1 MTTGLQCLQFSIENA
16 KLQNI
21 QDWASMPEYWNRQ
34 VRINGFSLPA
44 GYTCPAANL
53 CLSKA
58 DRVTGKITDGKHNEF
73 RCFMASIEAYS
84 PQLRALLWK
93 NFDILR
99 ETYRMLGMEGLVS
112 VLYDALPDTDIV
124 RIHVDGD
131 FFNQAYFNA
140 WVQVARLRPDVTF
153 YAYTKSLNF
162 WEHALLHGGIPDNL
176 KLTASYGGDYDDM
189 INGDNGKVSM
199 VEEYGIKSARVVLNP
214 EEAYRLELPIHHNE
228 WHAIAGT
235 QPFAL
240 LLHGTQPKGSKA
252 AAALKDLKLRGIKFA
267 YSK

>member
-1 MTTGLQCLQFSIENA
+1 MTTGLQFSRENA

-21 QDWASMPEYWNRQ
+21 QDWASMPEYWGRQ
-34 VRINGFSLPA
+34 VKIHGFSLPA
-44 GYTCPAANL
+44 GYTCPAAKL

-58 DRVTGKITDGKHNEF
+58 DRVTGKITDGKYNEF

-84 PQLRALLWK
+84 PQLREMIWK
-93 NFDILR
+93 NFNILR

-124 RIHVDGD
+124 RIDVDGD
-131 FFNQAYFNA
+131 FFNQAYFDA

-162 WEHALLHGGIPDNL
+162 WEHALKYGGIPDNL

-199 VEEYGIKSARVVLNP
+199 VQEYGIKSARVVLNP
-214 EEAYRLELPIHHNE
+214 EEADRLELPIDHDE

>member
-58 DRVTGKITDGKHNEF
+58 DRVTGKIKDGKHNEF

-99 ETYRMLGMEGLVS
+99 VLDMEGMGS
-112 VLYDALPDTDIV
+112 ALYDALPDTDIV

-131 FFNQAYFNA
+131 FFNQAYFDA

-176 KLTASYGGDYDDM
+176 KLTASYGGNYDHM
-189 INGDNGKVSM
+189 IDGM
-199 VEEYGIKSARVVLNP
+199 VQEYGIKSARVVLNP
-214 EEAYRLELPIHHNE
+214 EEADRLELPIDHDE

>member
-1 MTTGLQCLQFSIENA
+1 MTTGLQFSRENA

-21 QDWASMPEYWNRQ
+21 QDWAAMEEYWGRQ
-34 VRINGFSLPA
+34 VKIRGFSLPA
-44 GYTCPAANL
+44 GYTCPAAKL

-84 PQLRALLWK
+84 PQLREMIWK
-93 NFDILR
+93 NLNILR
-99 ETYRMLGMEGLVS
+99 VLDMEGMGS

-176 KLTASYGGDYDDM
+176 KLTASYGGNYDHM
-189 INGDNGKVSM
+189 IDGM
-199 VEEYGIKSARVVLNP
+199 VQEYGIKSARVVLKP
-214 EEAYRLELPIHHNE
+214 EEADWLDLPIDHNE

-235 QPFAL
+235 IPFAL
-240 LLHGTQPKGSKA
+240 LIHGTQPKGSKA
-252 AAALKDLKLRGIKFA
+252 AAALKDLKLRGIEFA

>member
-124 RIHVDGD
+124 RIDVDGD
-131 FFNQAYFNA
+131 FFNQAYFDA

-176 KLTASYGGDYDDM
+176 KLTASYGGDYDHM
-189 INGDNGKVSM
+189 IDGM
-199 VEEYGIKSARVVLNP
+199 VQEYGIKSARVVLNP
-214 EEAYRLELPIHHNE
+214 EEADRLELPIDHDE

>member
-124 RIHVDGD
+124 RIDVDGD
-131 FFNQAYFNA
+131 FFNQAYFDA

-176 KLTASYGGDYDDM
+176 KLTASYGGDYDHM
-189 INGDNGKVSM
+189 IDGM
-199 VEEYGIKSARVVLNP
+199 VQEYGIKSARVVLNP
-214 EEAYRLELPIHHNE
+214 EEADRLELPIDHNE

>member
-84 PQLRALLWK
+84 PQLREMIWK
-93 NFDILR
+93 NLNILR
-99 ETYRMLGMEGLVS
+99 VLDMEGMVS

-131 FFNQAYFNA
+131 FFNQAYFDA

-176 KLTASYGGDYDDM
+176 KLTASYGGNYDHM
-189 INGDNGKVSM
+189 IDGM
-199 VEEYGIKSARVVLNP
+199 VQEYGIKSARVVLNP
-214 EEAYRLELPIHHNE
+214 EEADRLELPIDHDE